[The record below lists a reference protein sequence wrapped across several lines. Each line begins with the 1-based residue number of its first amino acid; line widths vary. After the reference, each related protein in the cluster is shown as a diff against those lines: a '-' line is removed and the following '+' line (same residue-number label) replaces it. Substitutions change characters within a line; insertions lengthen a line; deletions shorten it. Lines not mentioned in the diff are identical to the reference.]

1 MEEDVVAVEEAPGLW
16 DAASKW
22 VFAPGWLPVQ
32 KRAAAAL
39 GVLVLEEG
47 VA

>member
-1 MEEDVVAVEEAPGLW
+1 MEEDVVAVKEVPGLW

-22 VFAPGWLPVQ
+22 VFALGWVPVQ
-32 KRAAAAL
+32 KWAAVL